1 MKRRLTLGL
10 AIPVTVALVA
20 LGVILH
26 SPASRSLAQSSTPPP
41 PPSVVP
47 TPITPPPAPPTNT
60 PTVAPSPTATTAALG
75 ANVRL
80 VASATLTHS
89 GKTATVHWRM
99 AYQRGIK
106 GFRIYAGKTQLTK
119 SLIRTHKSPN
129 YSAKVRWMKGSKYA
143 LKVLFKN
150 GSSQR
155 LAVH

>member
-10 AIPVTVALVA
+10 AIPVTVGLIA

-26 SPASRSLAQSSTPPP
+26 SPASHSLAASSTPPP

-47 TPITPPPAPPTNT
+47 TPITPPPPPPTNT
-60 PTVAPSPTATTAALG
+60 PAPTATATATTVLG

-80 VASATLTHS
+80 VASASLSHA
-89 GKTATVHWRM
+89 GKTATVRWHM
-99 AYQRGIK
+99 AYQRGVK
-106 GFRIYAGKTQLTK
+106 GFRIYAGKAQLTK
-119 SLIRTHKSPN
+119 SMIKAHKSPN
-129 YSAKVRWMKGSKYA
+129 YSAKVRWVKHGTYA

-150 GSSQR
+150 GNSQR